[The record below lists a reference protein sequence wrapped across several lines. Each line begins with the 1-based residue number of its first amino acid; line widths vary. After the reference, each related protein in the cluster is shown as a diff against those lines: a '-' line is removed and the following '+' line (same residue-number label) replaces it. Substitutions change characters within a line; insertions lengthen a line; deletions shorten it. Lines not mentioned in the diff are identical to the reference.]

1 MSLLLNSTANDVEVC
16 AYQKDARKVYIYPN
30 ELYMITSKRDIE
42 RLIQRKI
49 GLLVQ
54 QCCSEHGFVLSGV
67 GSTRTRT
74 QSNRALYKPL
84 KILSR
89 TAGEIPAEHL
99 NGAFLYNISY
109 SVFACN
115 PPIGKILPVTVL
127 DKNKLGIRCYY
138 YPYMY
143 DTEKNEVSKSDVIKA
158 SSQFVVFF
166 LPKVLH
172 YNSVEYTDDEET
184 KQSPAQLY
192 EQEEAR
198 IDKFSECNSYVQPI
212 LHVKILQKRF
222 DINDKQISVVGILS
236 DAGYTGEAY
245 Q

>member
-16 AYQKDARKVYIYPN
+16 AYQKDERKIYIYPN
-30 ELYMITSKRDIE
+30 ELYLITSKNDIE

-54 QCCSEHGFVLSGV
+54 QCCSEHGFVLSGT
-67 GSTRTRT
+67 GSTRSRT

-89 TAGEIPAEHL
+89 TAGEIPTEHL
-99 NGAFLYNISY
+99 NGTFLYNISY

-138 YPYMY
+138 YPYVY
-143 DTEKNEVSKSDVIKA
+143 DMDKNEVSKSDVMKA
-158 SSQFVVFF
+158 SAQFVVFF

-172 YNSVEYTDDEET
+172 YNSVESTDDEDT
-184 KQSPAQLY
+184 KKSPEQLY
-192 EQEEAR
+192 EQEEER
-198 IDKFSECNSYVQPI
+198 IDSYAESNSRSQPI

-236 DAGYTGEAY
+236 DDGYTGEAY
-245 Q
+245 K